1 MGLLPTYEDTK
12 LIAQDGNPAERLA
25 IASHSE
31 TQPEILYYLAD
42 DPDSQ
47 VRQGIAANIQT
58 PKQADHLLVWDDDTG
73 VRCALAL
80 KICSLFPLEPEAEKD
95 SMRHAV
101 LEIVENLASDQTS
114 RVRAVISEA
123 LKDVVEV
130 PHDLILKLANDETQ
144 LVSLPVLEYSPVLTN
159 NDLLLL
165 ARSSPVQGALI
176 AISRRGTVNEQVA
189 DVISGSNNQDA
200 ITSLLANKGAQIREE
215 TLNNL
220 VDEAIDVIAWHD
232 PLVRRPELPAGPA
245 QKIVSFVAQSLLDTL
260 CARTDLMPATLAAVE
275 TAVARRLDGDNLDT
289 PPTESEFGRVVC
301 HSKQIAGRDEAVGA
315 PLDDIAD
322 TDADDATVVV
332 EGSFLKTST
341 SSPSP
346 PVGTDVDEAVGAPL
360 DDIADNDADDATV
373 VVEGS
378 FLKTST
384 SSPSPPVGTDVDNK
398 TVITTSAHEKTLF
411 QVSSTDAI
419 PNVETS
425 FAVSLES
432 ENTQELAATR
442 GSLQTDIES
451 KPLPTENQASLRNAI
466 SDGYV
471 GVINKLLEA
480 KLLSRQQVQVYISH
494 AQDTGNTFF
503 SELTKDRTG
512 DDNLIIYRWV
522 ANEIDCELIEDSSV
536 LEEMLAEPVEWLSP
550 SIAERRNALI
560 IRGDGNAS
568 IKYGTTDPFNITTRD
583 WIERRTGKTAEIVAI
598 PPTTFREA
606 IARLR
611 SAEKSDEEMDQG
623 VIDITFSSD
632 QEQEFQDELDIQEVP
647 RMVEYFL
654 HKAYIQKA
662 SDIHVEPTESGLL
675 VRNRVDGMLHDECQL
690 PPSIRRAV
698 ASRIKILA
706 NMDVAERRRP
716 QDGRISVIINK
727 APIDIRAS
735 VYPTVHGEKIVMR
748 LLDQTSLSPSPND
761 LGMIEKDL
769 RKLIDK
775 INSPLGLI
783 LLCGPTGSGKTTTL
797 YSCLGSIDRRT
808 KNVLTCEDPVEY
820 RLEGVHQMQVN
831 EKIGVTFA
839 AGLRTILRQDPDVI
853 MVGECRD
860 EETANMAIQA
870 SLTGHVVFSTIHAND
885 AVGVVTRLLD
895 MNIDPFLVSSAI
907 TLSIAQRLI
916 RTVCRNC
923 ATQSVNGDEILRRLR
938 EDGVSDE
945 KLENLGIKIDRDLEY
960 VSPTG
965 CHICRDTGYSG
976 RRPVFEI
983 FEMTNECRRMIMSD
997 DFDPGELKRAARRGG
1012 MSTLVEHALT
1022 LIEDG
1027 ITTHAEIIR
1036 VLGENDL

>member
-1 MGLLPTYEDTK
+1 MALLLTYEDTK
-12 LIAQDGNPAERLA
+12 RIAQDGSTAERFA

-58 PKQADHLLVWDDDTG
+58 PKQADHLLARDDDTD

-80 KICSLFPLEPEAEKD
+80 KICRLFPLESEAEKD
-95 SMRHAV
+95 SMRHAL
-101 LEIVENLASDQTS
+101 LEIVEDLASDQTS

-123 LKDVVEV
+123 LKDVAEV

-144 LVSLPVLEYSPVLTN
+144 PVCLPVLECSPVLTN

-165 ARSSPVQGALI
+165 ARSSPAQGALI
-176 AISRRGTVNEQVA
+176 AISRRGTINEQVA
-189 DVISGSNNQDA
+189 DVIAGSNNQDA

-220 VDEAIDVIAWHD
+220 IDEAIDVIAWHD
-232 PLVRRPELPAGPA
+232 PLVRRPELPEGLAT
-245 QKIVSFVAQSLLDTL
+245 KIVSFVAQSLLDTL
-260 CARTDLMPATLAAVE
+260 RARTDLAPATLAAVE
-275 TAVARRLDGDNLDT
+275 AAVASRLDGDNLDT
-289 PPTESEFGRVVC
+289 PPTESEFGGMEY
-301 HSKQIAGRDEAVGA
+301 HSNQIA
-315 PLDDIAD
+315 
-322 TDADDATVVV
+322 
-332 EGSFLKTST
+332 
-341 SSPSP
+341 
-346 PVGTDVDEAVGAPL
+346 DVDEAVCASF

-373 VVEGS
+373 VAEES
-378 FLKTST
+378 FLKTSAST
-384 SSPSPPVGTDVDNK
+384 LSPSVGTDVDEAVCASFDDIADNDTDDTTVVAEESFLKTSASTLSLPVGTDSDNK
-398 TVITTSAHEKTLF
+398 TVITTSDHEKTLV
-411 QVSSTDAI
+411 QVSTTDST
-419 PNVETS
+419 PKVENGL
-425 FAVSLES
+425 AVSLQS
-432 ENTQELAATR
+432 ENTQELAETR
-442 GSLQTDIES
+442 GSLQTDIGS
-451 KPLPTENQASLRNAI
+451 KPLPTENHTSLPNAV
-466 SDGYV
+466 SNGYV

-494 AQDTGNTFF
+494 AHDTGNTFF

-512 DDNLIIYRWV
+512 DENLIIYRWI
-522 ANEIDCELIEDSSV
+522 ANEIGCELIEDSSI
-536 LEEMLAEPVEWLSP
+536 LEEMLAEPVEWLPP
-550 SIAERRNALI
+550 SISERRNALI

-568 IKYGTTDPFNITTRD
+568 IKYGTTDPFDITTRD
-583 WIERRTGKTAEIVAI
+583 WIERRTGKKAEIVAV
-598 PPTTFREA
+598 PPTTFREV

-611 SAEKSDEEMDQG
+611 SAEKSDEDIDQG

-662 SDIHVEPTESGLL
+662 SDIHVEPTETGLL

-690 PPSIRRAV
+690 PPNVRRAV

-769 RKLIDK
+769 NKLIDK

-923 ATQSVNGDEILRRLR
+923 ATQSVDGDEILRRLR

-945 KLENLGIKIDRDLEY
+945 KLENLGITIDRDLEY

-983 FEMTNECRRMIMSD
+983 FEMTNECRRMIMSN
-997 DFDPGELKRAARRGG
+997 DFDPGELKRAARRAG

>member
-1 MGLLPTYEDTK
+1 MLD
-12 LIAQDGNPAERLA
+12 
-25 IASHSE
+25 
-31 TQPEILYYLAD
+31 
-42 DPDSQ
+42 
-47 VRQGIAANIQT
+47 
-58 PKQADHLLVWDDDTG
+58 
-73 VRCALAL
+73 
-80 KICSLFPLEPEAEKD
+80 
-95 SMRHAV
+95 
-101 LEIVENLASDQTS
+101 VEN
-114 RVRAVISEA
+114 
-123 LKDVVEV
+123 
-130 PHDLILKLANDETQ
+130 
-144 LVSLPVLEYSPVLTN
+144 
-159 NDLLLL
+159 
-165 ARSSPVQGALI
+165 G
-176 AISRRGTVNEQVA
+176 
-189 DVISGSNNQDA
+189 
-200 ITSLLANKGAQIREE
+200 
-215 TLNNL
+215 
-220 VDEAIDVIAWHD
+220 
-232 PLVRRPELPAGPA
+232 
-245 QKIVSFVAQSLLDTL
+245 
-260 CARTDLMPATLAAVE
+260 
-275 TAVARRLDGDNLDT
+275 
-289 PPTESEFGRVVC
+289 
-301 HSKQIAGRDEAVGA
+301 
-315 PLDDIAD
+315 
-322 TDADDATVVV
+322 
-332 EGSFLKTST
+332 
-341 SSPSP
+341 
-346 PVGTDVDEAVGAPL
+346 
-360 DDIADNDADDATV
+360 
-373 VVEGS
+373 
-378 FLKTST
+378 
-384 SSPSPPVGTDVDNK
+384 
-398 TVITTSAHEKTLF
+398 
-411 QVSSTDAI
+411 
-419 PNVETS
+419 

-432 ENTQELAATR
+432 ENIEELAATR
-442 GSLQTDIES
+442 GSLQADIDS
-451 KPLPTENQASLRNAI
+451 KRLLTENQASLPNAV

-480 KLLSRQQVQVYISH
+480 KLLNRQQAQGYISH
-494 AQDTGNTFF
+494 AHDTGNTFF

-512 DDNLIIYRWV
+512 DENLIIYRWI
-522 ANEIDCELIEDSSV
+522 ANEIDCELIEDSSI
-536 LEEMLAEPVEWLSP
+536 LEEMLPEPVEWLPP

-560 IRGDGNAS
+560 IRGDGDTS
-568 IKYGTTDPFNITTRD
+568 VKYGTTDPFNITTRD
-583 WIERRTGKTAEIVAI
+583 WIERRTGKRAEIVAV
-598 PPTTFREA
+598 PPTTFREV

-611 SAEKSDEEMDQG
+611 SAEKSDEEIDQG
-623 VIDITFSSD
+623 VIDITFSTD

-690 PPSIRRAV
+690 PPSVRRAV

-769 RKLIDK
+769 NKLIDK

-923 ATQSVNGDEILRRLR
+923 ATQSVDGDEILRRLR

-945 KLENLGIKIDRDLEY
+945 KLENLGIIIDRDLEY

-983 FEMTNECRRMIMSD
+983 FEMTNECRRMIMSN
-997 DFDPGELKRAARRGG
+997 DFDPGELKRAARRAG

>member
-1 MGLLPTYEDTK
+1 
-12 LIAQDGNPAERLA
+12 
-25 IASHSE
+25 
-31 TQPEILYYLAD
+31 
-42 DPDSQ
+42 
-47 VRQGIAANIQT
+47 
-58 PKQADHLLVWDDDTG
+58 
-73 VRCALAL
+73 
-80 KICSLFPLEPEAEKD
+80 
-95 SMRHAV
+95 
-101 LEIVENLASDQTS
+101 VE
-114 RVRAVISEA
+114 
-123 LKDVVEV
+123 
-130 PHDLILKLANDETQ
+130 
-144 LVSLPVLEYSPVLTN
+144 Y
-159 NDLLLL
+159 
-165 ARSSPVQGALI
+165 RSK
-176 AISRRGTVNEQVA
+176 QVA
-189 DVISGSNNQDA
+189 
-200 ITSLLANKGAQIREE
+200 
-215 TLNNL
+215 
-220 VDEAIDVIAWHD
+220 
-232 PLVRRPELPAGPA
+232 
-245 QKIVSFVAQSLLDTL
+245 
-260 CARTDLMPATLAAVE
+260 
-275 TAVARRLDGDNLDT
+275 
-289 PPTESEFGRVVC
+289 GR
-301 HSKQIAGRDEAVGA
+301 GEAVGA
-315 PLDDIAD
+315 SFDDIAD
-322 TDADDATVVV
+322 NDADDATVVA
-332 EGSFLKTST
+332 EGFFQETSA
-341 SSPSP
+341 SRPSP
-346 PVGTDVDEAVGAPL
+346 PVGTDVDEAVGASF

-373 VVEGS
+373 VAEGS
-378 FLKTST
+378 FQETSAST
-384 SSPSPPVGTDVDNK
+384 PSPPVGTDVGKK
-398 TVITTSAHEKTLF
+398 TVITTSDHEKTLV
-411 QVSSTDAI
+411 QVSSTDAM
-419 PNVETS
+419 PNVENG
-425 FAVSLES
+425 FVVSLES
-432 ENTQELAATR
+432 ENIEELAATR
-442 GSLQTDIES
+442 GSLQADIDS
-451 KPLPTENQASLRNAI
+451 KPLRTENQTSLPNAV

-480 KLLSRQQVQVYISH
+480 KLLNRQQAQGYISH
-494 AQDTGNTFF
+494 AHDTGNTFF

-512 DDNLIIYRWV
+512 DENLIIYRWI
-522 ANEIDCELIEDSSV
+522 ANEIDCELIEDSSI
-536 LEEMLAEPVEWLSP
+536 LEEMLPEPVEWLPP

-560 IRGDGNAS
+560 IQGDGDTS
-568 IKYGTTDPFNITTRD
+568 VKYGTTDPFNITTRD
-583 WIERRTGKTAEIVAI
+583 WIERRTGKKAEIVAV
-598 PPTTFREA
+598 PPTTFREV

-623 VIDITFSSD
+623 VIDITFSTD

-690 PPSIRRAV
+690 PPSVRRAV

-769 RKLIDK
+769 NKLIDK

-923 ATQSVNGDEILRRLR
+923 ATQSVDGDEILRRLR

-983 FEMTNECRRMIMSD
+983 FEMTNECRRMIMSN
-997 DFDPGELKRAARRGG
+997 DFDPGELKRAARRAG

>member
-1 MGLLPTYEDTK
+1 MALLLTYEETK
-12 LIAQDGNPAERLA
+12 RIAQDGSTAERFA
-25 IASHSE
+25 VASYSE
-31 TQPEILYYLAD
+31 TPPEILYYLAD

-47 VRQGIAANIQT
+47 VRQGIAANMQT
-58 PKQADHLLVWDDDTG
+58 PKQADHLLARDDDTD

-80 KICSLFPLEPEAEKD
+80 KICSLFPLEPEAEMD
-95 SMRHAV
+95 SMRHAL
-101 LEIVENLASDQTS
+101 LEIVEDLASDQTS
-114 RVRAVISEA
+114 RVRAVISGA
-123 LKDVVEV
+123 LKDVAEV
-130 PHDLILKLANDETQ
+130 PHDLMLKLANDEAQ
-144 LVSLPVLEYSPVLTN
+144 SVCLPVLEYSPVLTN
-159 NDLLLL
+159 DDLLLL

-176 AISRRGTVNEQVA
+176 AISCRCNVNEQVA
-189 DVISGSNNQDA
+189 NVIAGSNNQDA
-200 ITSLLANKGAQIREE
+200 ITSLLANKGAKIREE

-220 VDEAIDVIAWHD
+220 IDEAIDVIAWHD
-232 PLVRRPELPAGPA
+232 PLVRRPELPEGLAK
-245 QKIVSFVAQSLLDTL
+245 KIVSFVAQSLVDTL
-260 CARTDLMPATLAAVE
+260 RARTDLAPATLAAVE
-275 TAVARRLDGDNLDT
+275 TAVASRLDGDNLDT
-289 PPTESEFGRVVC
+289 PPTESEFGRVEYR
-301 HSKQIAGRDEAVGA
+301 SKQVAGRGEAVGA
-315 PLDDIAD
+315 SFDDIAD
-322 TDADDATVVV
+322 NDTDDATVVA
-332 EGSFLKTST
+332 EGSFQETSA
-341 SSPSP
+341 SRPSP
-346 PVGTDVDEAVGAPL
+346 PVGTDVDEAVGASF

-373 VVEGS
+373 VAEGS
-378 FLKTST
+378 FQETSAST
-384 SSPSPPVGTDVDNK
+384 PSPPVGTDGDKK
-398 TVITTSAHEKTLF
+398 TVTTTSDHKKSLV
-411 QVSSTDAI
+411 QVSSTDAMLD
-419 PNVETS
+419 VENG

-432 ENTQELAATR
+432 ENIEELAATR
-442 GSLQTDIES
+442 GSLQADIDS
-451 KPLPTENQASLRNAI
+451 KPLRTENQTSLPNAV

-480 KLLSRQQVQVYISH
+480 KLLNRQQAQGYISH
-494 AQDTGNTFF
+494 AHDTGNTFF

-512 DDNLIIYRWV
+512 DENLIIYRWI
-522 ANEIDCELIEDSSV
+522 ANEIDCELIEDSSI
-536 LEEMLAEPVEWLSP
+536 LEEMLPEPVEWLPP

-560 IRGDGNAS
+560 IQGDGDTS
-568 IKYGTTDPFNITTRD
+568 VKYGTTDPFNITTRD
-583 WIERRTGKTAEIVAI
+583 WIERRTGKRAEIVAV
-598 PPTTFREA
+598 PPTTFREV

-623 VIDITFSSD
+623 VIDITFSTD

-690 PPSIRRAV
+690 PPSVRRAV

-769 RKLIDK
+769 NKLIDK

-923 ATQSVNGDEILRRLR
+923 ATQSVDGDEILRRLR

-945 KLENLGIKIDRDLEY
+945 KLENLGITIDRDLEY

-983 FEMTNECRRMIMSD
+983 FEMTNECRRMIMSN
-997 DFDPGELKRAARRGG
+997 DFDPGELKRAARRAG

>member
-1 MGLLPTYEDTK
+1 MLD
-12 LIAQDGNPAERLA
+12 
-25 IASHSE
+25 
-31 TQPEILYYLAD
+31 
-42 DPDSQ
+42 
-47 VRQGIAANIQT
+47 
-58 PKQADHLLVWDDDTG
+58 
-73 VRCALAL
+73 
-80 KICSLFPLEPEAEKD
+80 
-95 SMRHAV
+95 
-101 LEIVENLASDQTS
+101 VEN
-114 RVRAVISEA
+114 
-123 LKDVVEV
+123 
-130 PHDLILKLANDETQ
+130 
-144 LVSLPVLEYSPVLTN
+144 
-159 NDLLLL
+159 
-165 ARSSPVQGALI
+165 G
-176 AISRRGTVNEQVA
+176 
-189 DVISGSNNQDA
+189 
-200 ITSLLANKGAQIREE
+200 
-215 TLNNL
+215 
-220 VDEAIDVIAWHD
+220 
-232 PLVRRPELPAGPA
+232 
-245 QKIVSFVAQSLLDTL
+245 
-260 CARTDLMPATLAAVE
+260 
-275 TAVARRLDGDNLDT
+275 
-289 PPTESEFGRVVC
+289 
-301 HSKQIAGRDEAVGA
+301 
-315 PLDDIAD
+315 
-322 TDADDATVVV
+322 
-332 EGSFLKTST
+332 
-341 SSPSP
+341 
-346 PVGTDVDEAVGAPL
+346 
-360 DDIADNDADDATV
+360 
-373 VVEGS
+373 
-378 FLKTST
+378 
-384 SSPSPPVGTDVDNK
+384 
-398 TVITTSAHEKTLF
+398 
-411 QVSSTDAI
+411 
-419 PNVETS
+419 
-425 FAVSLES
+425 FAVPLES
-432 ENTQELAATR
+432 ENIEELAATR
-442 GSLQTDIES
+442 GSLQADIDS
-451 KPLPTENQASLRNAI
+451 KRLLTENQASLPNAV

-480 KLLSRQQVQVYISH
+480 KLLNRQQAQGYISH
-494 AQDTGNTFF
+494 AHDTGNTFF

-512 DDNLIIYRWV
+512 DENLIIYRWI
-522 ANEIDCELIEDSSV
+522 ANEIDCELIEDSSI
-536 LEEMLAEPVEWLSP
+536 LEEMLPEPFEWLPP
-550 SIAERRNALI
+550 SIAERRNVLI
-560 IRGDGNAS
+560 IQDDDNAS

-583 WIERRTGKTAEIVAI
+583 WIERRTGKKAEIVAV
-598 PPTTFREA
+598 PPTTFREV

-611 SAEKSDEEMDQG
+611 SAEKSEEEIDQG
-623 VIDITFSSD
+623 VIDITFSTE

-654 HKAYIQKA
+654 HKAYTQKA

-690 PPSIRRAV
+690 PPSVRRAV

-706 NMDVAERRRP
+706 SMDVAERRRP

-769 RKLIDK
+769 NKLIDK

-907 TLSIAQRLI
+907 TLAIAQRLI
-916 RTVCRNC
+916 RTVCKNC
-923 ATQSVNGDEILRRLR
+923 ATQSVDGDEILRRLR

-997 DFDPGELKRAARRGG
+997 DFDPGELKRAARRAG

-1027 ITTHAEIIR
+1027 TTTHAEIIR